1 MTMKLISR
9 INAALFAAVASAS
22 LAYGADV
29 NIAHNTVLTGS
40 VNWTADNVYHLQGF
54 AFVDDGAT
62 LNIQAGTIIKGSA
75 GTGNN
80 DFGCL
85 FVERGGKLMALGTA
99 ESPIIFTA
107 ETDTLNWNLGIYER
121 GLWGG
126 IVVLG
131 KANLNSAANATGN
144 ANSQDGNPA
153 TVPFDVYE
161 GLSNPLPETESNGR
175 FTYGGT
181 DDADNSGVIR
191 YVVIKH
197 GGKIFTTNKEVNGLS
212 LCAVGSGTVVE
223 YVECYA
229 IQDDGFEWFGGTVNN
244 KYLVSAF
251 NDDEA
256 FDTDQGFRG
265 KNQFLFSIQDPL
277 ARDRGSEIN
286 GFVNGSGSS
295 SFALMDRAPQAT
307 YQVFNATWI
316 GGGVQ
321 TATVGGFANNTFRIR
336 DGSRVKFYNSIF
348 TDYAERGIALE
359 NVGTN
364 FLASDT
370 ALSPIALDHNLWFG
384 FSSGATGSR
393 VINNTIANIAINSG
407 TNTPTAL
414 FSAPWDNQ
422 IVDPALG
429 GINRGANRTLDP
441 VPSSV
446 GPAFTGTTQ
455 AIPADGWYDTTATY
469 KGAFGPG
476 DYWMDGWTTL
486 SRRGILKVNKILSE
500 VTYNAGLDQA
510 TIRWASVLNA
520 TYQVQSSTDG
530 VTWTNEGGS
539 VTGTGGT
546 GTGFD
551 ASTTVALGG
560 TKKFL
565 RVTGN

>member
-9 INAALFAAVASAS
+9 INAALFATVASAS
-22 LAYGADV
+22 LAFGADV
-29 NIAHNTVLTGS
+29 NIAHNTILTGV
-40 VNWTADNVYHLQGF
+40 VNWSADNVYHLQGF

-62 LNIQAGTIIKGSA
+62 LNIPAGTIVKGAA

-85 FVERGGKLMALGTA
+85 YVERGGKLMALGTA
-99 ESPIIFTA
+99 EKPIIFTA
-107 ETDTLNWNLGIYER
+107 EADTLNWNLGINER

-126 IVVLG
+126 IVVFG
-131 KANLNSAANATGN
+131 KANLNSSANATGN
-144 ANSQDGNPA
+144 ANTQDGNPA

-161 GLSNPLPETESNGR
+161 GLTNPGPETEENGR
-175 FTYGGT
+175 FTFGGT

-197 GGKIFTTNKEVNGLS
+197 GGKVLSSNKEVNGLS

-229 IQDDGFEWFGGTVNN
+229 IADDGFEWFGGTVNS
-244 KYLVSAF
+244 KYLASVF
-251 NDDEA
+251 NDDET

-265 KNQFLFSIQDPL
+265 KNQFWFALQASDK
-277 ARDRGSEIN
+277 RDRGSEIN
-286 GFVNGSGSS
+286 GISNGTTGGI
-295 SFALMDRAPQAT
+295 DRTPNAT
-307 YQVFNATWI
+307 YPVYNATWI
-316 GGGVQ
+316 GAGV
-321 TATVGGFANNTFRIR
+321 TTPTISGSANNTFRIR
-336 DGSRVKFYNSIF
+336 DGSRHKIYNSIF
-348 TDYAERGIALE
+348 TDYAERGVALE
-359 NVGTN
+359 NIGSN
-364 FLASDT
+364 FDSANPATSL
-370 ALSPIALDHNLWFG
+370 IALDHNLWFG
-384 FSSGATGSR
+384 FSSGPTGSR
-393 VINNTIANIAINSG
+393 VVDNTIANIAI
-407 TNTPTAL
+407 TAAAQAL

-422 IVDPALG
+422 IVDPVLG
-429 GINRGANRTLDP
+429 GINRGSNRTLDP
-441 VPSSV
+441 VPSAV

-455 AIPADGWYDTTATY
+455 AIPADGFYDTTATY
-469 KGAFGPG
+469 KGAFGPS

-520 TYQVQSSTDG
+520 TYQVQASTDG
-530 VTWTNEGGS
+530 VTWANEGAPIL
-539 VTGTGGT
+539 GTGGT

>member
-1 MTMKLISR
+1 
-9 INAALFAAVASAS
+9 
-22 LAYGADV
+22 
-29 NIAHNTVLTGS
+29 
-40 VNWTADNVYHLQGF
+40 
-54 AFVDDGAT
+54 
-62 LNIQAGTIIKGSA
+62 
-75 GTGNN
+75 
-80 DFGCL
+80 
-85 FVERGGKLMALGTA
+85 
-99 ESPIIFTA
+99 
-107 ETDTLNWNLGIYER
+107 
-121 GLWGG
+121 
-126 IVVLG
+126 
-131 KANLNSAANATGN
+131 
-144 ANSQDGNPA
+144 
-153 TVPFDVYE
+153 
-161 GLSNPLPETESNGR
+161 
-175 FTYGGT
+175 
-181 DDADNSGVIR
+181 
-191 YVVIKH
+191 
-197 GGKIFTTNKEVNGLS
+197 VNGLS
-212 LCAVGSGTVVE
+212 LCGVGSGTVVE

-265 KNQFLFSIQDPL
+265 KNQFLFALQEPL

-286 GFVNGSGSS
+286 GFVNGSGS
-295 SFALMDRAPQAT
+295 AAGPNGMDRAPLAT
-307 YQVFNATWI
+307 YPTYNATWI
-316 GGGVQ
+316 GAGVA

-336 DGSRVKFYNSIF
+336 DGSRAKFYNSIF
-348 TDYAERGIALE
+348 TDFAERGVALE
-359 NVGTN
+359 NINTN
-364 FLASDT
+364 FLASDP

-393 VINNTIANIAINSG
+393 VMDNTIANIAI
-407 TNTPTAL
+407 TTAAQAL
-414 FSAPWDNQ
+414 FSTPWDNQ
-422 IVDPALG
+422 IVDPVLG
-429 GINRGANRTLDP
+429 GIDRGANRTLDP
-441 VPSSV
+441 VPSAV

-455 AIPADGWYDTTATY
+455 SIPNDGFYDTTAAY

-551 ASTTVALGG
+551 ASATVALGG